1 MFNSAELEVLEKK
14 ENQTASPTTRTEF
27 TAYLKYCMFNP
38 AECGFQTFEGLR
50 AGVWPLS
57 EVNLL
62 IQANIITAQDIHS
75 LAKPITPQEALNQLQ
90 LLHQLHTKCEFD
102 LDYDCDGIPN
112 HEDNCPY
119 TYNPSQN
126 DLDGYGIG
134 DVCDDDIDGDGL
146 KNPVGLVDDN

>member
-1 MFNSAELEVLEKK
+1 
-14 ENQTASPTTRTEF
+14 
-27 TAYLKYCMFNP
+27 MFNP
-38 AECGFQTFEGLR
+38 AECGFQTFEGLG

-62 IQANIITAQDIHS
+62 IQANIITAQDVHS
-75 LAKPITPQEALNQLQ
+75 LAKPITPQEALHQLQ
-90 LLHQLHTKCEFD
+90 LLHQLHSKCEFN
-102 LDYDCDGIPN
+102 LDYDCDGIPD
-112 HEDNCPY
+112 HQDNCPY
-119 TYNPSQN
+119 TYNPSQS